1 LRSTVAQKRNYVLHL
16 ETFSPF
22 RAYTVAMVTPAAA
35 SDRPLRKDAER
46 NRQRILQA
54 AREVFAE
61 HGLSASLDAIAAHA
75 GVGVGTVYRRFPDKA
90 ELIDALFEEG
100 VDSVVAV
107 AREGLAIED
116 PWDGLVH
123 FLIRVQELQAADRGL
138 RELMLAS
145 QGERRCSSSARER
158 IAPVAGQLL
167 ARAQAAGV
175 VRADVAISDLPLTQ
189 FAIGALR
196 DHTRDEA
203 PELWRRLM
211 TLVLDGLRPSRD
223 TTTPFPEPPLP
234 PEALDRVLRG
244 CPGAGPGRRG

>member
-1 LRSTVAQKRNYVLHL
+1 MS
-16 ETFSPF
+16 
-22 RAYTVAMVTPAAA
+22 TPAATP
-35 SDRPLRKDAER
+35 DRPLRKDAER
-46 NRQRILQA
+46 NRQRILEA

-90 ELIDALFEEG
+90 ELIAALFEEG
-100 VDSVVAV
+100 VEKVVAV
-107 AREGLAIED
+107 AHEGLAIED

-123 FLIRVQELQAADRGL
+123 FLIGAQELQASDRGL

-145 QGERRCSSSARER
+145 QGELRCSGSARER

-167 ARAQAAGV
+167 LRAQAAGV
-175 VRADVAISDLPLTQ
+175 VRADLAISDLPLTQ
-189 FAIGALR
+189 FAIGAMR

-211 TLVLDGLRPSRD
+211 TIVLDGLRPSRD
-223 TTTPFPEPPLP
+223 TTTPFPEPPLA

-244 CPGAGPGRRG
+244 CPTAGPGRRG

>member
-1 LRSTVAQKRNYVLHL
+1 MA
-16 ETFSPF
+16 
-22 RAYTVAMVTPAAA
+22 TPATSAE
-35 SDRPLRKDAER
+35 RPLRKDAER

-75 GVGVGTVYRRFPDKA
+75 GVGVGTVYRRYPDK
-90 ELIDALFEEG
+90 EGLIDALFEEG
-100 VDSVVAV
+100 VDRVVAV
-107 AREGLAIED
+107 AQEGLAIED

-123 FLIRVQELQAADRGL
+123 FLVRTQELQAADRGL

-145 QGERRCSSSARER
+145 RGERRCSSSARER
-158 IAPVAGQLL
+158 IGPVAGQLL
-167 ARAQAAGV
+167 ARAQQAGA

-196 DHTRDEA
+196 DHTRDES

-211 TLVLDGLRPSRD
+211 TIVLDGLRPSRE
-223 TTTPFPEPPLP
+223 TTTPFTAPPLAP
-234 PEALDRVLRG
+234 DALDRVLRG
-244 CPGAGPGRRG
+244 CPAAGPGRRA

>member
-1 LRSTVAQKRNYVLHL
+1 M
-16 ETFSPF
+16 FSPF
-22 RAYTVAMVTPAAA
+22 RAYTVTMATPASA

-46 NRQRILQA
+46 NRRRILQA
-54 AREVFAE
+54 AREVFARD
-61 HGLSASLDAIAAHA
+61 GLSASLDAIAAHA

-90 ELIDALFEEG
+90 ELIDALFEQG
-100 VDSVVAV
+100 VDNVVAV
-107 AREGLAIED
+107 AEEGLAIED

-123 FLIRVQELQAADRGL
+123 FLVGTQELQAADRGL

-158 IAPVAGQLL
+158 IGPVAGQLL
-167 ARAQAAGV
+167 ARAQAAGA
-175 VRADVAISDLPLTQ
+175 VRADLAVSDLPLTQ

-211 TLVLDGLRPSRD
+211 TIVLDGLRPARE
-223 TTTPFPEPPLP
+223 TTTALPVPPLA

-244 CPGAGPGRRG
+244 CPSAGPPGRRG